1 VEEDDGG
8 MSIPQHAASAIALA
22 DAMAFVWAEN
32 ELLDRLAYRDWLKL
46 WDPRGLYVIPID
58 RDAADAAEALNVA
71 YDDQTMREARVK
83 RLLSG
88 FSMSSAPP
96 ARTVRTT
103 SRFVVEAGDAH
114 SITLRCG
121 QMLVEYKYGRTRTL
135 GADVTYVLVSS
146 PEGLKMTRKTI
157 LLLNSDEDLFGIGY
171 LL

>member
-8 MSIPQHAASAIALA
+8 MSTVQHGAQAISLA
-22 DAMAFVWAEN
+22 EATAFVWAEN

-46 WDPRGLYVIPID
+46 WDSQGLYVIPID

-103 SRFVVEAGDAH
+103 SRFVVEAGDAQ
-114 SITLRCG
+114 SMTLRCA

-135 GADVTYVLVSS
+135 GADVTYVLISS
-146 PEGLKMTRKTI
+146 PEGLKMMRKTI

>member
-1 VEEDDGG
+1 MSVLEHGSTVSPISLEE
-8 MSIPQHAASAIALA
+8 AA
-22 DAMAFVWAEN
+22 AFVWAEC
-32 ELLDRLAYRDWLKL
+32 ELLDRLDYREWLEL
-46 WDPRGLYVIPID
+46 WEPAGLYVIPIE
-58 RDAADAAEALNVA
+58 RDLSDTAEALNIA
-71 YDDQTMREARVK
+71 YDDQDMREARVR

-103 SRFVVEAGDAH
+103 SRFVVQDADVV

-121 QMLVEYKYGRTRTL
+121 QILLEYKYGRTRSL
-135 GADVTYVLVSS
+135 GADVTYSIVRT
-146 PEGLKMTRKTI
+146 PDGLRMMRKSV

>member
-1 VEEDDGG
+1 
-8 MSIPQHAASAIALA
+8 MSIPQHAAPAIALA
-22 DAMAFVWAEN
+22 DAMAFVWAET
-32 ELLDRLAYRDWLKL
+32 ERLDRLAYREWLEL
-46 WDPRGLYVIPID
+46 WDPEGLYVIPID
-58 RDAADAAEALNVA
+58 RDAPDAAEALNIA
-71 YDDQTMREARVK
+71 YDDHEMREARVK

-103 SRFVVEAGDAH
+103 SRFVVEDSDARA
-114 SITLRCG
+114 ITLRCA

-135 GADVTYVLVSS
+135 GADVTYELVRSA
-146 PEGLKMTRKTI
+146 EGLKMARKTI